1 MKRITIAL
9 CGVLFLTAC
18 QEKKHGAFVVQG
30 LIENAAGTK
39 VSLMELPFNSQ
50 QALVLD
56 SGTLD
61 KKGSFTLRG
70 MAKEEGIYRLVLEN
84 GPDVILINDSKNIR
98 IRLNVNDYR
107 RYKVEGSNASQKLH
121 DLFEAYIDKDSALMA
136 TFKDIDTLS
145 KQPKADSLLALSKK
159 KRDDQL
165 ADINNTVK
173 TFITNSSSAAA
184 TFYAIGLASRTMPP
198 EEIKPMVDKAVA
210 RFKNHSGL
218 LAVQKMIASQTTAKT
233 AAPQYML
240 MNQQAPDITMPDLKG
255 QTISLNNFKGKYV
268 LVDFWASWCGPC
280 RQENPNV
287 VEAYNKFKDKNF
299 TILGVSLDQDKNAW
313 LKAVEKDK
321 LSWTHISDLKQWES
335 PVVPAYGIEGIP
347 FNVLLDP
354 TGKIIASNLRGA
366 GLQSKL
372 QEVLK

>member
-1 MKRITIAL
+1 MKRIIIAFYA
-9 CGVLFLTAC
+9 VLLLVSC

-30 LIENAAGTK
+30 VIENATATK

-50 QALVLD
+50 QAIVLD
-56 SGTLD
+56 STTLD
-61 KKGSFTLRG
+61 KKGGFTLRG

-84 GPDVILINDSKNIR
+84 GPDVILINDSKSIR
-98 IRLNVNDYR
+98 VKLNVNDYR
-107 RYKVEGSNASQKLH
+107 NYVVEGSEASQKLH

-136 TFKDIDTLS
+136 TFKEIDTLA
-145 KQPKADSLLALSKK
+145 KQPNADSLLSLSKK

-165 ADINNTVK
+165 ANINNTVK
-173 TFITNSSSAAA
+173 TFISNSSSAAA

-198 EEIKPMVDKAVA
+198 EEIKPLIDKAVTK
-210 RFKNHSGL
+210 FKDHSGL
-218 LAVQKMIASQTTAKT
+218 LAVQKLVSSQSTAKAT
-233 AAPQYML
+233 GPQYML
-240 MNQQAPDITMPDLKG
+240 MNQPAPDITMPDLKG

-280 RQENPNV
+280 REENPNV
-287 VEAYNKFKDKNF
+287 VEAYNKFKDRNF
-299 TILGVSLDQDKNAW
+299 TIVGVSLDQDKEAW
-313 LKAVEKDK
+313 LRAVEKDK

-354 TGKIIASNLRGA
+354 SGKIIASNLRGK
-366 GLQSKL
+366 GLQEKL